1 MKSGKFIIYPG
12 YTAKEHSHPW
22 HTDKRVYNNRS
33 LDLLPG
39 PGLQTFLKTFTVRD
53 GIKSATLRIT
63 SLGIFEAMLNG
74 HRIGTDGTYDELMP
88 LWTDYRHRVFEIEYD
103 LMPYIKKH
111 GENTFAARISNGWW
125 AGRISFG
132 FYGFKAPSLCAEI
145 ELLYKDGASDLIA
158 TDETWKASVA
168 GPVLAADI
176 WDGEYFDARIVDPA
190 VNPKNIEWKGA
201 ELFDDYTCEIT
212 PFEGERVRVNEYV
225 KPVSAV
231 VWRNTQKNGSDFG
244 EIIITKKII
253 GNGCE
258 TLLLRAGQ
266 HLMLDFGQNIVGR
279 PSLALKAASGVRIDC
294 LFAEMLNDSGDRSR
308 GNDGPKGSIYIE
320 NYRSALSRLTYIAA
334 STGSRKQLNIFK
346 PLHTFYGF
354 RYIEI
359 TADHDI
365 EIKCVTGEIVGS
377 CLDGLG
383 SFECSNAEIN
393 KLYSN
398 IEWGMKGNYLSA
410 PTDCPQRDERLGW
423 TGDTQIFCGA
433 ASYISDTY
441 SFLRRWLSDARDSQR
456 GYDGAY
462 CDVIPRVFTHHGG
475 NAAWG
480 DAGLI
485 VTYKL
490 WLMYG
495 NEEVVAENYDAMEY
509 YMRYLE
515 QFGLEGPNTAYGDW
529 LNYDVTDKRYI
540 AICYYAYDASL
551 MEKFSHILGK
561 TERAEYYHD
570 LFERIVEHYYEKY
583 VKDGEIQ
590 IKTQTGYLLPL
601 AFDMLDSELREKSI
615 RLLKNKIIDNDYTLS
630 TGFVGTGILNQTLS
644 KLGLDALAYSLLLQT
659 ADPSW
664 LYSVRQGATTVWER
678 WNSYTKETGFGNVGM
693 NSFNHYAYGAVAE
706 WMYSSM
712 AGILPDEND
721 PGFNAHFILSPRPDT
736 RSDDELPKG
745 QSRITMASA
754 SYRGISSR
762 WEYDNDRFVWS
773 FVIPQGSSATIE
785 FPLLNTQKAI
795 NINGV
800 DFTQKELQGSIKNG
814 KLVFELKSGHYIAK

>member
-1 MKSGKFIIYPG
+1 MKAGKFIIYPG
-12 YTAKEHSHPW
+12 YTAEEHSHPW
-22 HTDKRVYNNRS
+22 QGNDRVYNNRS
-33 LDLLPG
+33 LELLPG
-39 PGLQTFLKTFTVRD
+39 MGLQTFLKRFTPREGV
-53 GIKSATLRIT
+53 KSAILRIT

-74 HRIGTDGTYDELMP
+74 RRIGTEGIYDELMP
-88 LWTDYRHRVFEIEYD
+88 LWTDYRYRVFEVEYD
-103 LMPYIKKH
+103 LMPYLKKR
-111 GENTFAARISNGWW
+111 GENTFAARVSNGWW

-145 ELLYKDGASDLIA
+145 EMAYKDGSVELIA
-158 TDETWKASVA
+158 TDEAWEAAVA

-176 WDGEYFDARIVDPA
+176 WDGEYFDARIADPA
-190 VNPKNIEWKGA
+190 AAPESVEWKPA
-201 ELFDDYTCEIT
+201 EIFKDYTCEVV
-212 PFEGERVRVNEYV
+212 PFEGERVRVNEYM
-225 KPVSAV
+225 KPMSAV
-231 VWRNTQKNGSDFG
+231 VWRNTKKNGSDFG
-244 EIIITKKII
+244 EIIATKKVA
-253 GNGCE
+253 GEGCE
-258 TLLLRAGQ
+258 TLRLRAGQ
-266 HLMLDFGQNIVGR
+266 HLMLDFGQNMVGR
-279 PSLALKAASGVRIDC
+279 PSLAVKAANGTRIDC

-334 STGSRKQLNIFK
+334 ASGSRKQLNIFK

-359 TADHDI
+359 TADRDI
-365 EIKCVTGEIVGS
+365 EVECVTGEVVGS

-383 SFECSNAEIN
+383 SFECSNAEVN

-433 ASYISDTY
+433 ASYIADTY
-441 SFLRRWLSDARDSQR
+441 SFLRRWLGDARDSQR
-456 GYDGAY
+456 GYGGAY
-462 CDVIPRVFTHHGG
+462 CDVIPRVFGNPGG

-495 NEEVVAENYDAMEY
+495 KEEVVAENYDAMED

-529 LNYDVTDKRYI
+529 LNYDVTDKRYV
-540 AICYYAYDASL
+540 AVCYYAYDASL

-561 TERAEYYHD
+561 SDRAEYYHE
-570 LFERIVEHYYEKY
+570 LFCRIVAHYKEKY
-583 VKDGEIQ
+583 VSDGEIQ

-601 AFDMLDSELREKSI
+601 AFDMLDGELREKSVE
-615 RLLKNKIIDNDYTLS
+615 LLKQKIIDNNYTLS

-644 KLGLDALAYSLLLQT
+644 KLGLDDLAYSLLLQT

-693 NSFNHYAYGAVAE
+693 NSFNHYAYGVVAE

-712 AGILPDEND
+712 AGILPDEAQ
-721 PGFNAHFILSPRPDT
+721 PGFDEHFVLSPRPDT
-736 RSDDELPKG
+736 RAESEMPKG

-762 WEYDNDRFVWS
+762 WEYENGRFVWS
-773 FVIPQGSSATIE
+773 FIVPQGSTARVE
-785 FPLLNTQKAI
+785 FPLLYGQKTVEL
-795 NINGV
+795 NGIE
-800 DFTQKELQGSIKNG
+800 FTAKELGGHIEGG
-814 KLVFELKSGHYIAK
+814 KLVFELKNGSYIAK